1 MERIPFL
8 YQCKRLGMEVEEE
21 LKEAQEERRKMIK
34 EKGKGIVFQEKVQTM
49 EEDEKIFLF
58 FFKKAFSPNKVMKA
72 MMDWQEEVKGK
83 RMRDVTL

>member
-49 EEDEKIFLF
+49 EEDEKKFLF